1 MSLLTHEEI
10 EELLV
15 EVQARDRI
23 CVKAADDGKCSRKHD
38 PHHIVTQ
45 RTLERHLSG
54 EELERALRD
63 ARNLVYIC
71 RLHHNRVHAGTMR
84 LDEALLRQ
92 IGFYEFLEEFNLTA
106 LWEGIVAKQL
116 PTHRRVSV

>member
-1 MSLLTHEEI
+1 MSLLTSAEI
-10 EELLV
+10 DELLV

-23 CVKAADDGKCSRKHD
+23 CVKSADDGECSRTHD
-38 PHHIVTQ
+38 PHHIITQ
-45 RTLERHLSG
+45 RTLANHLKG

-63 ARNLVYIC
+63 PRNLVYIC
-71 RLHHNRVHAGTMR
+71 RLHHNRVHAGTTR

-116 PTHRRVSV
+116 PTHRRVNV